1 MSAGLL
7 RSSRGRRRWRHRA
20 SQYPVSSPLVRPPYR
35 TRASLRWLR
44 QCSVRS
50 GFCHAC
56 KRQSPRGKSPPA
68 PVGAGSF
75 SFRLQ
80 SSLSVPGREDFSH
93 AVIASYKHDKTLN
106 GLNIVEATEAKR
118 GSDTVDEQV
127 EMILDIEKHGGASG
141 VFHGMSEEDLQ
152 TFMRHTNTMVACD
165 SGLRKF
171 GEGVPHPR
179 GYGNNARVL
188 ARYVREQKVLRLED
202 AIRKMT
208 SLPAKTFRFQ
218 DRGELREGNWADIV
232 VFDPEKV
239 QDTASYKDPH
249 HYPNGIPYVLV
260 NGVVV
265 IAKSE
270 NRGVKAGRGLKN
282 VETLKR

>member
-1 MSAGLL
+1 
-7 RSSRGRRRWRHRA
+7 
-20 SQYPVSSPLVRPPYR
+20 
-35 TRASLRWLR
+35 
-44 QCSVRS
+44 
-50 GFCHAC
+50 
-56 KRQSPRGKSPPA
+56 
-68 PVGAGSF
+68 
-75 SFRLQ
+75 
-80 SSLSVPGREDFSH
+80 
-93 AVIASYKHDKTLN
+93 
-106 GLNIVEATEAKR
+106 
-118 GSDTVDEQV
+118 
-127 EMILDIEKHGGASG
+127 
-141 VFHGMSEEDLQ
+141 MSEEDLQ

-188 ARYVREQKVLRLED
+188 ARYVRELKVLPLEE

-270 NRGVKAGRGLKN
+270 HRGVKAGRGLKN